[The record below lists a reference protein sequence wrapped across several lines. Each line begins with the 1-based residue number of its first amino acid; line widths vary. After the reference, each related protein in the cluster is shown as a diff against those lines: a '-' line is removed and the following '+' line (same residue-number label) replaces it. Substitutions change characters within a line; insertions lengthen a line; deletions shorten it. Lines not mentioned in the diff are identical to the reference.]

1 MPKKISEKITE
12 DIAENRLELRDV
24 SVGYGEKTLLHRLN
38 MVFGSDRISFVA
50 GANGVGK
57 SLLLKTLAG
66 FIAPQHGMVMGIK
79 HQLPAL
85 MHQKPIILNRSVQE
99 NLRFILRAEKN
110 KAQNNNAQRDNQE
123 INDVLKQVGLFDM
136 RYKNAWA
143 LSVGQQKL
151 LSFASIIMMRRD
163 YWLLDEP
170 TASLAPDTKNKIEQ
184 LMSDARKRGQKMVI
198 VSHDMAQIKLLAQEK
213 DDILFLHH
221 CDETQNMVMT
231 DALPIQPIQVT
242 DFFKHPP
249 NAQAKEFI
257 NHVGLSRAGA
267 NR

>member
-1 MPKKISEKITE
+1 MPKENIMTE
-12 DIAENRLELRDV
+12 DTLELRDI
-24 SVGYGEKTLLHRLN
+24 SVGYGEKTLLHGLN
-38 MVFGSDRISFVA
+38 MVFAGDRISFVA

-85 MHQKPIILNRSVQE
+85 MHQKPIILNRSVYE
-99 NLRFILRAEKN
+99 NLRFILRAEN
-110 KAQNNNAQRDNQE
+110 SNAQRDNQE
-123 INDVLKQVGLFDM
+123 IDNVLMQVGLFDM
-136 RYKNAWA
+136 RHKNAWA

-184 LMSDARKRGQKMVI
+184 LISDARKQGQKMVI
-198 VSHDMAQIKLLAQEK
+198 VSHDMAQIKLLAKGK

-221 CDETQNMVMT
+221 CDETQDMPESIPGDNLAVQ
-231 DALPIQPIQVT
+231 PIKPIPIKPIQVS
-242 DFFKHPP
+242 DFFKNPP

-257 NHVGLSRAGA
+257 NHIDF
-267 NR
+267 NRELNR